1 MEIKMRLIKLYE
13 EVFTSNLVLSL
24 IYKRN
29 HRKYKLNIMNSED
42 TIKYVMQHDCSIA
55 RFGEGELELIL
66 YKDKDL
72 GFQKHSDGLAEKL
85 KMVLNSNNERLLIC
99 IPYAFNTI
107 WGRTK
112 HSRMFWYSWVSD
124 NDQLYRTV
132 ELIRDCNKRN
142 YLFGDTQISRPYVAF
157 NNYSY
162 AKRIF
167 HNLKELWKNKDII
180 IIEGIQTRLGVG
192 NDLFE
197 SVKSIKRVLAPAVNA
212 FDKYEE
218 ILHAVVEIY
227 RGELI
232 LIALGPTATVL
243 AYDLCKHNMRAL
255 DIGHIDI
262 EYEWFLRG
270 KTGHEIIS
278 GKYTNEASGGNIVE
292 ECLDKEYLASIVK
305 QIY

>member
-1 MEIKMRLIKLYE
+1 MHIKKKLVKLYE
-13 EVFTSNLVLSL
+13 DVFTSNLVLSL
-24 IYKRN
+24 VYRKN
-29 HRKYKLNIMNSED
+29 NRKYKLNIMNSED
-42 TIKYVMQHDCSIA
+42 TIKYVIQHDCSIA

-72 GFQKHSDGLAEKL
+72 GFQKHSEGLAEKL
-85 KMVLNSNNERLLIC
+85 KMVLNSSDERLLIC

-112 HSRMFWYSWVSD
+112 HSRLFWYSWVTD
-124 NDQLYRTV
+124 NNQLYRTV

-142 YLFGDTQISRPYVAF
+142 YVFGDTQISRPYVAY
-157 NNYSY
+157 NNYSH

-167 HNLKELWKNKDII
+167 HKLKEIWEDKDII
-180 IIEGIQTRLGVG
+180 IVEGNQTRLGVG

-197 SVKSIKRVLAPAVNA
+197 GVKSIKRVLAPAVNA

-218 ILHAVVEIY
+218 ILHAVIEIY

-232 LIALGPTATVL
+232 VIALGPTATVL
-243 AYDLCKHNMRAL
+243 AYDLCKRNMRAL

-270 KTGHEIIS
+270 KTGHDVIS

-292 ECLDKEYLASIVK
+292 ECLDKTYLASIVK
-305 QIY
+305 RIK